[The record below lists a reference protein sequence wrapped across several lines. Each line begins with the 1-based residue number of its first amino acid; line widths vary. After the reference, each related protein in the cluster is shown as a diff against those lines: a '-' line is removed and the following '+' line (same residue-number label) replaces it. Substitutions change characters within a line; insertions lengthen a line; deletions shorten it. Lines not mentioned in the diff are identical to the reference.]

1 MYDWFTAFGMILERG
16 LKKDQDST
24 GDKVNGVSGAAKGRG
39 TKAKPKKTATKRVG
53 TDDKESGLD
62 QKEIQARFI
71 SGVAEL
77 QFMGFIK
84 PTNRKTDHVMRL
96 TWGNI

>member
-1 MYDWFTAFGMILERG
+1 MINMYDWFTAFGMILERG
-16 LKKDQDST
+16 EQSAGVEEPPAKKRA
-24 GDKVNGVSGAAKGRG
+24 GAKGS
-39 TKAKPKKTATKRVG
+39 RVG
-53 TDDKESGLD
+53 SKARTKENVNTNKLD
-62 QKEIQARFI
+62 QKDVQARFI

-84 PTNRKTDHVMRL
+84 STTRKTDHVMRL

>member
-1 MYDWFTAFGMILERG
+1 MINMYDWFTAFGMILERG
-16 LKKDQDST
+16 EQPVGVEEPPAKKRA
-24 GDKVNGVSGAAKGRG
+24 GAKGNRAG
-39 TKAKPKKTATKRVG
+39 SKAKTKANANASK
-53 TDDKESGLD
+53 LD
-62 QKEIQARFI
+62 QKEVQARFI

-84 PTNRKTDHVMRL
+84 STTRKTDHVMRL